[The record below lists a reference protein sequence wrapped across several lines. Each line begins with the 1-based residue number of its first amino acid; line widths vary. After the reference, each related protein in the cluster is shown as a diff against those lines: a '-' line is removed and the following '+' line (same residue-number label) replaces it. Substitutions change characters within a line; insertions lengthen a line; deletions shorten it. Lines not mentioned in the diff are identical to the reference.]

1 VNCLSSEIA
10 VLRKEVESTAK
21 RSFLAVAFVA
31 VLAVAKY
38 YRREEVLAN

>member
-1 VNCLSSEIA
+1 VNCLPSEIA
-10 VLRKEVESTAK
+10 MLGKRKEVK
-21 RSFLAVAFVA
+21 RSLPVVAFVA